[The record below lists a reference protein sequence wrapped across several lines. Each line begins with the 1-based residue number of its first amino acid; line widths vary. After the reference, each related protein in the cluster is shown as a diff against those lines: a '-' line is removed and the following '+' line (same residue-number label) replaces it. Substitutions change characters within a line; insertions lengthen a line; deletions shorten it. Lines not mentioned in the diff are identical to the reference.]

1 MQVNILD
8 AKNRLSE
15 LIRSVLGGR
24 EVIIA
29 NRGEPVAKL
38 VPVEKPHEPQAH
50 DLVRWLRAHPLPA
63 HLQRSANEIE
73 ATVRSERDAWD

>member
-15 LIRSVLGGR
+15 LIRSVRKGN

-29 NRGEPVAKL
+29 NRGEPVARL
-38 VPVEKPHEPQAH
+38 VPVDSASGEVQ
-50 DLVRWLRAHPLPA
+50 DLVRWLERHPLPA
-63 HLQRSANEIE
+63 HLQRSAVEIDSAIE
-73 ATVRSERDAWD
+73 GERSAWD